1 MAMGARQTLVTLAVA
16 GWVAGGAI
24 AATASAAAPPNG
36 RLVLAANTVSMDQA
50 VKMVEQRFHAR
61 VVKAET
67 QRDGARSVYVLRLLD
82 ASGKV
87 WTVRV
92 NAADGTLL

>member
-1 MAMGARQTLVTLAVA
+1 MLWLPLAAAGAVTAA
-16 GWVAGGAI
+16 
-24 AATASAAAPPNG
+24 AATPTPPLRVASAA
-36 RLVLAANTVSMDQA
+36 VSMDQA

-67 QRDGARSVYVLRLLD
+67 HKDGGRSTYVLRLLD
-82 ASGKV
+82 PSGKV

-92 NAADGTLL
+92 NAADGSIE

>member
-1 MAMGARQTLVTLAVA
+1 MDARRTGLMVILAGLVT
-16 GWVAGGAI
+16 GALEVPAAA
-24 AATASAAAPPNG
+24 AATPQHLALASAG
-36 RLVLAANTVSMDQA
+36 LSMDQA

-82 ASGKV
+82 PSGKV

-92 NAADGTLL
+92 NAADGTLQ